1 MPPPSHPP
9 PGRPA
14 PSLEAAG
21 ARPGRS
27 FLDAVKRGV
36 LTVDGGMGTQLYER
50 GILFNVN
57 YEELVLS
64 RPEVVERIHEDY
76 LRAGAQVLETNT
88 FGGSRIRLARHG
100 LDDRVRE
107 MNVTAARLARKVAGD
122 RAWVAGALGPTGL
135 VFAGFSEDE
144 RVRVRESFREQA
156 AALVEGGVDALMIET
171 MRQPEE
177 IELAL
182 EGVRLASGHDVPVIA
197 QVSVDEA
204 LTMADGTPVAE
215 MGERLKALGC
225 DVIGV
230 NCCDGPQVVYAAV
243 EKLLPLGVPLSAIPN
258 AGLPRRVD
266 DRFIY
271 VSTPEY
277 FGVFARRLCKLG
289 VKLLGG
295 CCGTTPEHVR
305 RIAAAVRM
313 EGSAAAS
320 AALDDGSGE
329 PSGPL
334 WIGTSSDEGEAASP
348 APGPSVRIVPRE
360 QKSAFA
366 AKIGRK
372 FVVSV
377 EVNPP
382 VGLDPRAAVEAAR
395 MLTSGGVDVINIA
408 DGARAQAR
416 MSNLALA
423 VRMQGELGIETL
435 LHVCGRDR
443 NLLGQVAHLLGAHA
457 LGIKNLVIITGDPPK
472 MGDFPDATAVYDLDS
487 IGILRLVSRLNRGID
502 PGGKPLG
509 AATSFFAIT
518 GAEPAALNY
527 PRETAR
533 LELKKRAGAELVMT
547 QPVYDPAVLDRF
559 LADAAPLGLPVL
571 VGILPLAS
579 HRNAE
584 FLHNEVPGMQIP
596 DAVRARMKAA
606 GSGREARREGVRI
619 AREMLEAVRDKVA
632 GAYVMPPLGRY
643 EMALEVID
651 GLVDKPVVAEP
662 TAR

>member
-1 MPPPSHPP
+1 M
-9 PGRPA
+9 
-14 PSLEAAG
+14 
-21 ARPGRS
+21 
-27 FLDAVKRGV
+27 
-36 LTVDGGMGTQLYER
+36 
-50 GILFNVN
+50 LFNVN
-57 YEELVLS
+57 YEELALS
-64 RPEVVERIHEDY
+64 RPEIVQRIHEDY
-76 LRAGAQVLETNT
+76 VRAGAQVIETNT
-88 FGGSRIRLARHG
+88 FGGNRVRLTRHG
-100 LDDRVRE
+100 LEDKVRDI
-107 MNVTAARLARKVAGD
+107 NLAAARLARNAAGD
-122 RAWVAGALGPTGL
+122 RAYVAGAIGPTGL

-144 RVRVRESFREQA
+144 RERVRAAFREQA
-156 AALVEGGVDALMIET
+156 TALAEGGVDALLIET

-177 IELAL
+177 IELAI
-182 EGVRLASGHDVPVIA
+182 EGVRQATGHDLPVIA
-197 QVSVDEA
+197 QVSVDEN
-204 LTMADGTPVAE
+204 LTMADGTPVGD
-215 MGERLKALGC
+215 MGERLKALGV

-230 NCCDGPQVVYAAV
+230 NCCDGPQVVFAAV

-277 FGVFARRLCKLG
+277 FGVFARRMCKLG
-289 VKLLGG
+289 VRLVGG

-305 RIAAAVRM
+305 RIAAAARM
-313 EGSAAAS
+313 EGSASAS
-320 AALDDGSGE
+320 AMGDGPDTG
-329 PSGPL
+329 GPL
-334 WIGTSSDEGEAASP
+334 WIGAGGEDAEGNVVTAPAA
-348 APGPSVRIVPRE
+348 AGVSVVPRD
-360 QKSAFA
+360 QKSKLA
-366 AKIGRK
+366 AKVGRK

-382 VGLDPRAAVEAAR
+382 IGLDPKPSLDAAR
-395 MLTSGGVDVINIA
+395 MLVKGGVDIINIA

-423 VRMQGELGIETL
+423 VRMQEELGIETL

-457 LGIKNLVIITGDPPK
+457 LGIRNLVVITGDPPK

-487 IGILRLVSRLNRGID
+487 IGILRLVTRLNRGID

-509 AATSFFAIT
+509 AATGFFAAT

-527 PRETAR
+527 AREIAR

-559 LADAAPLGLPVL
+559 LTDTAPLGLPIL

-579 HRNAE
+579 HKNAE

-596 DAVRARMKAA
+596 DDVRKRMKAA
-606 GSGREARREGVRI
+606 GSGPEARREGVRI
-619 AREMLEAVRDKVA
+619 AREMLEAVRNKVA

-651 GLVDKPVVAEP
+651 GLVERPAA
-662 TAR
+662 TAH